1 MMVYQIE
8 DIKRKRDEIN
18 KLEELFKR
26 SARITSKSLRD
37 LDKYS
42 GDLDKYSGDLNEHLE
57 NLESIIELLIYNFEE
72 FIKIIK
78 PFYEKLL
85 SEVEPEDLTE
95 YKLAR
100 IYIEDS
106 IQNAIVSMGF
116 LSGIIS
122 TYQVFKELDKDLLSR
137 YEKVLKALLYLAPVS
152 SLSIQISREELEEAE
167 RLREEGKFKKLED
180 LERELLD

>member
-42 GDLDKYSGDLNEHLE
+42 GDLNEHLE

-78 PFYEKLL
+78 PSYEKLL